1 MSKKI
6 LRTLVSLFILLSVPW
21 VSAGKESANFD
32 LNSIRSYL
40 YSFNLSDSYL
50 ETAKKSTFSFY
61 ADKIS
66 LGTFASA
73 KYPSFSKKALA
84 EKTNKDL
91 IDPHRLFIIPEA
103 DVLRSMEVN
112 FGGGSAFGVKGESQ
126 PILGHVRLG
135 LGDVV
140 EVEVSTLGII
150 NQLSEGTA
158 SITTGAF
165 KLKFLPEGKWYP
177 ALAGALRSSLWHSE
191 TRNTETEYG
200 SVKFQRRLSTLYFVA
215 SKTFATA
222 SVHAGV
228 SISDMRIRTTKI
240 SGESIAPS
248 PTYPENN
255 KGKDYYN
262 KNLAGPFLG
271 IRVKVNPK
279 TFLMMEYEQVA
290 KYNFNDKN
298 PGLISDPDNP
308 GFKAGAANIS
318 TEWLVIVGVRFFFLD
333 WLALDT
339 GVMYRGDYNGIGDAL
354 ISAGLNINLSLPRIA
369 KSLFGEK

>member
-40 YSFNLSDSYL
+40 YSFGLSDSYL
-50 ETAKKSTFSFY
+50 GTAKKSTFSFY

-73 KYPSFSKKALA
+73 KYPSFPEKAST
-84 EKTNKDL
+84 EKIDKGL
-91 IDPHRLFIIPEA
+91 IDPRRLFIIPEA

-150 NQLSEGTA
+150 NQLSDGTA

-191 TRNTETEYG
+191 TRDTESRG
-200 SVKFQRRLSTLYFVA
+200 PVKFQRRLSTLYFVA
-215 SKTFATA
+215 SKTFAKA

-228 SISDMRIRTTKI
+228 SISDMRIRTRTI
-240 SGESIAPS
+240 NDGFIAPS
-248 PTYPENN
+248 LKWTE
-255 KGKDYYN
+255 KHKDKDYYN
-262 KNLAGPFLG
+262 KNLAGPFIGL
-271 IRVKVNPK
+271 RVEVNPK
-279 TFLMMEYEQVA
+279 TFLMMEYEHVA
-290 KYNFNDKN
+290 KYNFVDQNPELIFDKEN
-298 PGLISDPDNP
+298 PR
-308 GFKAGAANIS
+308 FKAGADNIS

-369 KSLFGEK
+369 KSLFGER

>member
-6 LRTLVSLFILLSVPW
+6 LMTLVSLFLLLSVPW

-40 YSFNLSDSYL
+40 YSFDLSDSYL

-84 EKTNKDL
+84 EKIDEDL
-91 IDPHRLFIIPEA
+91 IDPRRLFVIPVA

-112 FGGGSAFGVKGESQ
+112 IGGGTAFGVKKGEKR

-150 NQLSEGTA
+150 NRLSEGTA

-165 KLKFLPEGKWYP
+165 KLKLLPEGKLYP
-177 ALAGALRSSLWHSE
+177 ALAGALRSSLWHTE
-191 TRNTETEYG
+191 IRNE
-200 SVKFQRRLSTLYFVA
+200 VKFQRRLSTLYFVA
-215 SKTFATA
+215 SKTLGKA

-228 SISDMRIRTTKI
+228 SISDLRIRTRTSDDVFI
-240 SGESIAPS
+240 T
-248 PTYPENN
+248 PTHEDAKKNN
-255 KGKDYYN
+255 RDYIN
-262 KNLAGPFLG
+262 KNLYGPFLG
-271 IRVKVNPK
+271 LRLELNPT
-279 TFLMMEYEQVA
+279 TFLMMEVEQIA
-290 KYNFNDKN
+290 EFNFDEENSAVSK
-298 PGLISDPDNP
+298 DNIDARWM
-308 GFKAGAANIS
+308 G
-318 TEWLVIVGVRFFFLD
+318 IVGVRFFFFN
-333 WLALDT
+333 WLAFDT
-339 GVMYRGDYNGIGDAL
+339 GVMYRSDYYGIGDAH
-354 ISAGLNINLSLPRIA
+354 IEAGLNINISLPRIA

>member
-6 LRTLVSLFILLSVPW
+6 LMTLVSLFILLSVPW

-40 YSFNLSDSYL
+40 YSFDLSDRYL

-84 EKTNKDL
+84 KKVDEGL
-91 IDPHRLFIIPEA
+91 IDPRRLFIIPEA

-112 FGGGSAFGVKGESQ
+112 FGGGSAFGVKKGERQ
-126 PILGHVRLG
+126 PFLGHVRLG

-140 EVEVSTLGII
+140 EIEVSTLGII
-150 NQLSEGTA
+150 NQLSDGTA

-177 ALAGALRSSLWHSE
+177 AIAGALRSSLWHTE
-191 TRNTETEYG
+191 TRNTETYG

-215 SKTFATA
+215 SKTFAKA

-228 SISDMRIRTTKI
+228 SISDLRIRTRTI
-240 SGESIAPS
+240 SDGFIAPAD
-248 PTYPENN
+248 ENN
-255 KGKDYYN
+255 DKDYFN

-271 IRVKVNPK
+271 IRVEVNPK
-279 TFLMMEYEQVA
+279 TFLMMEYEQIA
-290 KYNFNDKN
+290 KYKFDEK
-298 PGLISDPDNP
+298 DPDLIN
-308 GFKAGAANIS
+308 GAANIS
-318 TEWLVIVGVRFFFLD
+318 TEWLVIAGVRFFFLD

-354 ISAGLNINLSLPRIA
+354 ISAGLNINFSLPRIA
-369 KSLFGEK
+369 KSLFGER

>member
-6 LRTLVSLFILLSVPW
+6 LMTLVSLFILLSVPW
-21 VSAGKESANFD
+21 VSSGKEPANFD

-40 YSFNLSDSYL
+40 YSFGLSDSYWG
-50 ETAKKSTFSFY
+50 TAKKSTFSFY
-61 ADKIS
+61 ADKVS
-66 LGTFASA
+66 LGTFASS
-73 KYPSFSKKALA
+73 KYPSFPEKASV
-84 EKTNKDL
+84 EKVDRGL
-91 IDPHRLFIIPEA
+91 INPRRLFIIPEA

-112 FGGGSAFGVKGESQ
+112 FGGGSAFGVKKGEKQ
-126 PILGHVRLG
+126 PILGHIRLG

-177 ALAGALRSSLWHSE
+177 ALAGALRSSLWHTE
-191 TRNTETEYG
+191 ERNTETYG
-200 SVKFQRRLSTLYFVA
+200 TVKFQRRLSTLYFVA
-215 SKTFATA
+215 SKTFAKA

-228 SISDMRIRTTKI
+228 SINDLRIRTRTI
-240 SGESIAPS
+240 SDGFIAP
-248 PTYPENN
+248 TRQWAEDH
-255 KGKDYYN
+255 KDKDYYN
-262 KNLAGPFLG
+262 KNLAGPFVG
-271 IRVKVNPK
+271 IRVEVNPK

-290 KYNFNDKN
+290 KYNFNEK
-298 PGLISDPDNP
+298 DPDLIHES
-308 GFKAGAANIS
+308 ANIS
-318 TEWLVIVGVRFFFLD
+318 TEWLVIAGVRFFFLD